1 MYEDQI
7 AIIGAACRLPG
18 AENLNEF
25 WNLLSSGRDAVTEIP
40 ENRWSKDFYFH
51 PNPAERGKSYTW
63 AAGVIDKVGEFDA
76 GYFGISPREADQIDP
91 QQRLLLELVWRALE
105 DAGMAASRIA
115 GSHCGGY

>member
-40 ENRWSKDFYFH
+40 ENRWAKDFYFH

-63 AAGVIDKVGEFDA
+63 AAGVIDKVDQFDA
-76 GYFGISPREADQIDP
+76 GYFGISPREAASMSARPAAI
-91 QQRLLLELVWRALE
+91 
-105 DAGMAASRIA
+105 MATSAWATPPAATPIS
-115 GSHCGGY
+115 